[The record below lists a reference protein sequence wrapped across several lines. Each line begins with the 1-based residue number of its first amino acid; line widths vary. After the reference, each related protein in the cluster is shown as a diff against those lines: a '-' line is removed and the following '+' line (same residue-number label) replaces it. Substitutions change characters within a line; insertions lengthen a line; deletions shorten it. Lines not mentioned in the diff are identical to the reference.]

1 MSKFFLKENGII
13 TQSDLKRTRVK
24 ILYFVMFITCILI
37 TLFSI
42 APPIWLFLQSF
53 KDIKEFTLTQ
63 SILPKTFDFSKFVGT
78 WNELKF
84 YKYYINSFYSVTGS
98 IICAVVFNGLLAY
111 SISIIKPKG
120 SKFVYTL
127 VISSLMIPATTSIVP
142 LFVNISKL
150 HLNGSFI
157 PLWLSVGANAFY
169 VVLFKEF
176 FDTLPKSVIEAA
188 RIDGCSNV
196 GIFFKIIMPLSK
208 PITMVIVMYALN
220 AAWSDFLLP
229 SLLLNNTGLETVMVR
244 LFQFKDAMGSQVDML
259 RAIVFAMIP
268 PIILFTIFQK
278 QITQGITHSGIKG

>member
-24 ILYFVMFITCILI
+24 ILYFVMFIICIII

-63 SILPKTFDFSKFVGT
+63 SILPKTFDFSKFVET

-120 SKFVYTL
+120 SKLVYTL

-150 HLNGSFI
+150 HLNGSFT
-157 PLWLSVGANAFY
+157 PLWLSAGANAFF

-188 RIDGCSNV
+188 RIDGCTNV
-196 GIFFKIIMPLSK
+196 GIFFKIVMPLSK
-208 PITMVIVMYALN
+208 PITMVIAMYALN
-220 AAWSDFLLP
+220 ASWSDFLLP

-268 PIILFTIFQK
+268 PIILFTFFQK
-278 QITQGITHSGIKG
+278 QITQGITHSGVKG